1 MMHKLEL
8 TSRTARKARTR
19 TLIEVGCL
27 CEKAGVLKS
36 FGIILGKNLQK
47 DPEMQE
53 PVANLFK
60 EFVQLSD
67 AKSNLEGI

>member
-8 TSRTARKARTR
+8 TSCTVKKARTR

-36 FGIILGKNLQK
+36 FGIILGKDLQK

-60 EFVQLSD
+60 EFVRLS
-67 AKSNLEGI
+67 ETR

>member
-8 TSRTARKARTR
+8 TSPTAKKARTR

-36 FGIILGKNLQK
+36 FGIVLGKDPQK

-53 PVANLFK
+53 YP
-60 EFVQLSD
+60 
-67 AKSNLEGI
+67 